1 MRFPHRIGVL
11 VLIYYTVYD
20 AIFDPIPEI
29 HRHEVLKMLV
39 NSDATRAQR
48 RPLLAKKGLS
58 RLQIDVLDV
67 LSDAGKV
74 DLCYYPLN
82 VRLMSSTAEDVD
94 VLLSRLDKVAPQ
106 LVLDIRDAVDEVR
119 KTIEF
124 TISTGVARPVMFS
137 PLFMMKNPSQYF
149 KGICF
154 EVVKRQQKRPD
165 VLAVGGRSVDTT
177 VHCCVLLLITGLR
190 STVMII

>member
-1 MRFPHRIGVL
+1 ML
-11 VLIYYTVYD
+11 NDQTVYD

-67 LSDAGKV
+67 LSDAGNV
-74 DLCYYPLN
+74 DPSYDPKHA
-82 VRLMSSTAEDVD
+82 RLTSVPAEDVD
-94 VLLSRLDKVAPQ
+94 VLLSRLDRVAPQ

-124 TISTGVARPVMFS
+124 TVSTSVARPVMFS

-165 VLAVGGRSVDTT
+165 VLAVGGRFVDTT
-177 VHCCVLLLITGLR
+177 VH
-190 STVMII
+190 